1 MKRIFIIVSL
11 ILISAERSD
20 ARKLVRR
27 YESYRHIASASSTN
41 QFEKSVYV
49 VGWVNSGAN
58 VLKWTKDLSVNELL
72 VACGGK
78 ALRKG
83 ESFNEWVY
91 TVSIYRPTKSQPNP
105 RQPIESLEIST
116 HNKSVKSTKVE
127 PEDAILISRQKKE

>member
-1 MKRIFIIVSL
+1 MT
-11 ILISAERSD
+11 ERSD

-27 YESYRHIASASSTN
+27 YENYRYIASASSTN

-49 VGWVNSGAN
+49 VGWVNCGAN

-72 VACGGK
+72 VACRGK

-83 ESFNEWVY
+83 ESPSDWVY
-91 TVSIYRPTKSQPNP
+91 TVSIFRPTKSQPNP
-105 RQPIESLEIST
+105 RHPIRTLEIST
-116 HNKSVKSTKVE
+116 LNKSLKSTKIE